1 MTLINTIQT
10 NIRDQI
16 TTNQIRQG
24 INYPDV
30 SITSMKLLLT
40 NRLCR
45 IFVNEKKIFNKESI
59 LKIFDDFS
67 TTALTSQIHQV

>member
-45 IFVNEKKIFNKESI
+45 IFVNEKRIFNKESI